1 MSGNQGCWAQS
12 LDAWHPTRASFGLL
26 WPRTYICATKAHLHS
41 LYLKNVLSS
50 LKILLNYT
58 YIDNLKISARVVEI
72 LEDQNENG
80 LAHLGIF
87 PELWHSQRT
96 SEPSLVPWTNSSQ
109 TSIGSFPAYCKK
121 RWELVDLN
129 ESIEED
135 DVITDLLNSSTYFL
149 LAGNIDY
156 KLKRFWNFITQP

>member
-12 LDAWHPTRASFGLL
+12 LDAWHPTSASFGLL
-26 WPRTYICATKAHLHS
+26 RPRTYICATKAHLHF
-41 LYLKNVLSS
+41 LYLKNVLSN

-58 YIDNLKISARVVEI
+58 YTDNLKISARVVEI

-87 PELWHSQRT
+87 PELWPSQRA
-96 SEPSLVPWTNSSQ
+96 SEPSLAPWTKSSQ
-109 TSIGSFPAYCKK
+109 ISIGSFPAYCE

-129 ESIEED
+129 ESVKED
-135 DVITDLLNSSTYFL
+135 DVIITGLLNLSAYFL
-149 LAGNIDY
+149 LAGNNDY
-156 KLKRFWNFITQP
+156 KIKRYWNLTH